1 MATTQRTK
9 KRKKKSGII
18 YFAVN
23 NRVQLLVK
31 IGMTID
37 SAERRLELANRK
49 NEFMCGRWSIT
60 QKVKT
65 NDTKRTEALANT
77 LFEDYLDTESVSTEM
92 YFIPSGMTVKQMA
105 DMVREKD
112 RVYVEHMEEEESAKA
127 AVLAAQKRLEDLH
140 RKHKEELTS
149 DIPHSELTEPEK

>member
-1 MATTQRTK
+1 MVTKKRTV
-9 KRKKKSGII
+9 KRKKKSGIV

-23 NRVQLLVK
+23 PRIPDIVK
-31 IGMTID
+31 IGMSID

-65 NDTKRTEALANT
+65 NDAKCTEALAHT
-77 LFEDYLDTESVSTEM
+77 LFEDYLDAESVSTEM

-105 DMVREKD
+105 DLVRDKD
-112 RVYVEHMEEEESAKA
+112 RVYVEHMEEEEKAKA
-127 AVLAAQKRLEDLH
+127 AVLAAQKRLEELH
-140 RKHKEELTS
+140 KKHKKELTS
-149 DIPHSELTEPEK
+149 DIPSSNSSEAE